1 LQLVS
6 NECLFQ
12 KEAPFSPDLPL
23 FSKILKFKTMQ
34 KTRNL
39 IALALCTVLCSF
51 ITYPPLK
58 GQCGSGGIT
67 FSTANGDFPFGQM
80 TQWTVP
86 AGVTELTII
95 SKGSVGY
102 FGGGGAT
109 AQSTIPVNPGDVLN
123 VIVGTTG
130 SGYGGGGSG
139 VYNTTTSTVL
149 IVAGGGGGEASGSPG
164 EGGRATEAGGNN
176 GGRAHAGGTNGNGG
190 TGNGGGGG
198 AFSPGSGTFGGGVG
212 VPNGSGGGSFGF
224 GGGGA
229 TFSPAGGGGGGYSG
243 GGAGI
248 LDEEGIPGGG
258 GGGGSF
264 VHPTGTNTTI
274 TAGQNGGGG
283 GVGQVTI
290 CYIPQANCDLAIG
303 NITPTAE
310 SCPGAND
317 GSLSVSATCTT
328 CASIEYSIDGVNFQA
343 SNSFSGLAPGN
354 YTVTV
359 RDSGDHD
366 CEATGNTTVNG
377 ATDTDN
383 DGIVDCNDNC
393 PLVANATQADLD
405 LDGLGDACDA
415 TLNVCGAI
423 DGLIAD
429 VENLGLNGG
438 LESALTSKLENALS
452 SFQNGNNNA
461 AIGKLNAF
469 INQVQAQSGNGIDP
483 ADAAELIANAQAVI
497 NAINAGN
504 TNCTGGRPSL
514 IAPNFGANTAATQT
528 AFFSLEV
535 FPNPTNGQV
544 NIRINVLKE
553 KAQLTILDPLGRSV
567 WSQEI
572 EPGNQYLQLDLLGLK
587 MEQGIYFL
595 KLETAHKLLTERL
608 MLVK

>member
-1 LQLVS
+1 LVS
-6 NECLFQ
+6 F
-12 KEAPFSPDLPL
+12 FSN
-23 FSKILKFKTMQ
+23 ILKFKTML

-39 IALALCTVLCSF
+39 FALVLCILLCSF
-51 ITYPPLK
+51 NTYPPPE
-58 GQCGSGGIT
+58 GPCGPDGIT
-67 FSTANGDFPFGQM
+67 FSTANGDFPIGQM

-86 AGVTELTII
+86 AGVTEVTII
-95 SKGSVGY
+95 AKGSQGSH
-102 FGGGGAT
+102 GGEGAT

-130 SGYGGGGSG
+130 SGYAGGGSG
-139 VYNTTTSTVL
+139 VYNATTSTVL
-149 IVAGGGGGEASGSPG
+149 IVAGGGGDETIFFPG

-176 GGRAHAGGTNGNGG
+176 GGLAHPGGTNGNGG
-190 TGNGGGGG
+190 TGGGGGGG
-198 AFSPGSGTFGGGVG
+198 AFSAGSGVFGGGAG
-212 VPNGSGGGSFGF
+212 VPNGSGGGAFGF

-229 TFSPAGGGGGGYSG
+229 TTSFTSGGGGGYSG
-243 GGAGI
+243 GGTGI
-248 LDEEGIPGGG
+248 EDDDEGIYGGG

-264 VHPTGTNTTI
+264 VHPSGTNTTI
-274 TAGQNGGGG
+274 TAGQNGYGGFG
-283 GVGQVTI
+283 FGKVTV
-290 CYIPQANCDLAIG
+290 CYIPQANCDLAID

-310 SCPGAND
+310 SCPGANN

-354 YTVTV
+354 YTVMV

-377 ATDTDN
+377 ATDSDN
-383 DGIVDCNDNC
+383 DGIADCNDNC

-415 TLNVCGAI
+415 TVDVCGAI

-429 VENLGLNGG
+429 VENLGLESG
-438 LESALTSKLENALS
+438 LENALVSKLENAKS

-461 AIGKLNAF
+461 TIGKLNAF
-469 INQVQAQSGNGIDP
+469 INQVQAKSGNGIDP
-483 ADAAELIANAQAVI
+483 ADAAALIAKAQAII

-514 IAPNFGANTAATQT
+514 IAPNFRANTAATQT
-528 AFFSLEV
+528 AFFNLEV

-544 NIRINVLKE
+544 NIRLNVLEE
-553 KAQLTILDPLGRSV
+553 KAQLTIFDPLGRSV

-595 KLETAHKLLTERL
+595 KLETAQGLLTERL